1 MYAMLH
7 YFLAAGVDEDEIGDL
22 SLDKI
27 PNPQIHRFGL
37 AEDAPVPV
45 YNTCKSMYTALIANL
60 GSFTRGRK
68 RTAPSAFAGFIDFDD
83 NKPSK
88 PSKGSLISSLARS
101 KSHLFTLCEASE
113 INEGER
119 SFLYERGWK
128 TLSNRHGDILIG
140 SRVNDHDSS
149 MRRSAGSTQVGVAH
163 ESLPCSYMIVEII
176 YGKTLKVGLQG
187 NRDDFCKSMMTT
199 TLTRAGSDTIR
210 ACMFHLNSGIAGDKV
225 ALAHEALGTVYT
237 DCLHY
242 QIDLVGGDANMALY
256 RATGRKQGCMDIR
269 GGMYQSLWDYFL
281 EAWVK
286 APQTP
291 YMCFPKVQHVS
302 ANSLCLLK
310 QYEDALGGAPYEE
323 CIAPDWSTFPGID
336 PLVAFVFEWGHS
348 MDDDTWANIP
358 SGQPE
363 FKVNVSEWV
372 LNSTSAAYLLNDR
385 DYDSHTPLLIEV
397 QANHFSRS
405 REKEMNRNPDTLKA
419 AADRRKQRQKMNKA
433 RGSTDPQAAP
443 TDPRSSQGE
452 ASSGATS
459 CGSQRPPEPAQPP
472 SDKGG
477 KGGKSS
483 KGKESSKG
491 KSKDKSKGKSK
502 GKN

>member
-1 MYAMLH
+1 M
-7 YFLAAGVDEDEIGDL
+7 
-22 SLDKI
+22 
-27 PNPQIHRFGL
+27 
-37 AEDAPVPV
+37 PV
-45 YNTCKSMYTALIANL
+45 YTCESKYTALIANL
-60 GSFTRGRK
+60 GSFVRGRK
-68 RTAPSAFAGFIDFDD
+68 RTAPSAYAGYLGFFDD
-83 NKPSK
+83 NT

-101 KSHLFTLCEASE
+101 KSHLFMLCEASE
-113 INEGER
+113 INDGER
-119 SFLYERGWK
+119 RFLRERGWM
-128 TLSNRHGDILIG
+128 TLSKRHGDILMG
-140 SRVNDHDSS
+140 FRVNDVESS
-149 MRRSAGSTQVGVAH
+149 MKRLAGSTLVGVAH
-163 ESLPCSYMIVEII
+163 EALPCSYMIVEII

-187 NRDDFCKSMMTT
+187 NRDDFPKASLQT
-199 TLTRAGSDTIR
+199 TLTRAGSDRIR
-210 ACMFHLNSGIAGDKV
+210 VCMFHLNSGVAGDKV
-225 ALAHEALGTVYT
+225 ALAHEALGSMYA

-242 QIDLVGGDANMALY
+242 QVDLVGGDANMTLY
-256 RATGRKQGCMDIR
+256 RATGRKQESMDIR

-291 YMCFPKVQHVS
+291 HMCFPRVQHVS

-310 QYEDALGGAPYEE
+310 QYEDAPGGAPYEE

-336 PLVAFVFEWGHS
+336 PLVASVFEWGHS

-358 SGQPE
+358 SGEPE

-372 LNSTSAAYLLNDR
+372 LNSTSASYLLNDR
-385 DYDSHTPLLIEV
+385 DYDSHTPLLIGV
-397 QANHFSRS
+397 HTNHFSRS
-405 REKEMNRNPDTLKA
+405 RTKEMNSNPDTLKE

-433 RGSTDPQAAP
+433 RGSGDPSAAP
-443 TDPRSSQGE
+443 TDSRSSQEE
-452 ASSGATS
+452 ASSGAPS
-459 CGSQRPPEPAQPP
+459 SGSQRPPEPAQPP
-472 SDKGG
+472 GGKGG